1 MLLARIFHTPM
12 VHRALRLR
20 KRTAMRAREAK
31 PRQVRGAEKMNTLFS
46 CQEAFRTDRQLWIPF
61 PGGVLPEPGYET
73 PRSLMKYPGLDV
85 RTYGSS
91 KSGTFAASNSP
102 ACAVKALVME
112 DGPLARGKHIE

>member
-1 MLLARIFHTPM
+1 
-12 VHRALRLR
+12 
-20 KRTAMRAREAK
+20 
-31 PRQVRGAEKMNTLFS
+31 MNTLFLW
-46 CQEAFRTDRQLWIPF
+46 QDGFRTERRLWILF
-61 PGGVLPEPGYET
+61 TGAVLPEPGYET